1 MQSDDENDWYA
12 WMLLAQAGDADAYNK
27 LLTSL
32 SLAIKAYVLRRFS
45 NVDFAEDCV
54 QESLIALHEARHT
67 FLPGRL
73 IRPWVFAIV
82 RNQTIDM
89 LRRQK
94 RRQRLFAADL
104 DEPAAAVVESTPH
117 EGTDDSADDRREAA
131 GRVLASLPPQ
141 QKQALVFTKLMG
153 LSINEAATRA
163 GISAGA
169 MKVRVHRATRAAI
182 RVVEA
187 DRE

>member
-1 MQSDDENDWYA
+1 MHCDDEHEWSE
-12 WMLLAQAGDADAYNK
+12 WMLLAQAGDAHAYNR

-32 SLAIKAYVLRRFS
+32 SQAITGYVFHRFGS
-45 NVDFAEDCV
+45 VEFADDCV
-54 QESLIALHEARHT
+54 QESLIAVHEARHT
-67 FLPGRL
+67 FLPGRP

-82 RNQTIDM
+82 RNRAIDM
-89 LRRQK
+89 LRRQQ
-94 RRQRLFAADL
+94 RRQRVFPVDL
-104 DEPAAAVVESTPH
+104 D
-117 EGTDDSADDRREAA
+117 DADAMIAHVPEDGNSDEQRELA
-131 GRVLASLPPQ
+131 GHVLATLPPQ

-153 LSINEAATRA
+153 LSITDAASRA

-182 RVVEA
+182 RVLEA

>member
-1 MQSDDENDWYA
+1 MRYFMKSDDEQA
-12 WMLLAQAGDADAYNK
+12 WSEWMRLAQAGDAHAYTR

-32 SLAIKAYVLRRFS
+32 SQAITGYVYHRFG
-45 NVDFAEDCV
+45 NVEFADDCV

-67 FLPGRL
+67 FLPGRA

-82 RNQTIDM
+82 RHRAVDM
-89 LRRQK
+89 LRRQQ
-94 RRQRLFAADL
+94 RRQRLFPVDL
-104 DEPAAAVVESTPH
+104 DDAATTHPDAAA
-117 EGTDDSADDRREAA
+117 GDSSDDRRERA
-131 GRVLASLPPQ
+131 GLVLASLPPQ

-153 LSINEAATRA
+153 LSINEAASRA

-182 RVVEA
+182 RVLEA

>member
-1 MQSDDENDWYA
+1 MHFDDEHDWYE
-12 WMLLAQAGDADAYNK
+12 WMLLAQGGDAHAYNK
-27 LLTSL
+27 LLASL
-32 SLAIKAYVLRRFS
+32 SHAIANYIRRRFG
-45 NVDFAEDCV
+45 NVEFADDCV

-67 FLPGRL
+67 FLPGRR

-82 RNQTIDM
+82 RNQAIDM
-89 LRRQK
+89 LRRQQ
-94 RRQRLFAADL
+94 RRQRLFSVDL
-104 DEPAAAVVESTPH
+104 DEPAVQVPDAVQNEVM
-117 EGTDDSADDRREAA
+117 DDRHETA
-131 GRVLASLPPQ
+131 GRVLASLPPRQ
-141 QKQALVFTKLMG
+141 QQALMLTKLMG
-153 LSINEAATRA
+153 LSITEAAMRA

>member
-1 MQSDDENDWYA
+1 MQPDDEHDWHA
-12 WMLLAQAGDADAYNK
+12 WMLLAQSGDVHAYNR

-32 SLAIKAYVLRRFS
+32 SRAIAGYVLHRFGDVEF
-45 NVDFAEDCV
+45 VDDCV

-67 FLPGRL
+67 FLPGRR

-82 RNQTIDM
+82 RNQAIDM
-89 LRRQK
+89 LRRQQ
-94 RRQRLFAADL
+94 RRRRLFAADL
-104 DEPAAAVVESTPH
+104 DELAASLAHAEPDEST
-117 EGTDDSADDRREAA
+117 DNRREVA
-131 GRVLASLPPQ
+131 GRVLDSLPPQ
-141 QKQALVFTKLMG
+141 QRQALVFTKLMG
-153 LSINEAATRA
+153 LSVAEAASRA

-182 RVVEA
+182 KVLEA

>member
-1 MQSDDENDWYA
+1 MHSDDEHDWYE
-12 WMLLAQAGDADAYNK
+12 WMLLAQAGDAHAYNK
-27 LLTSL
+27 LLASISRAITSY
-32 SLAIKAYVLRRFS
+32 ILRRFG
-45 NVDFAEDCV
+45 NVEFADDCV

-82 RNQTIDM
+82 RNQAIDM
-89 LRRQK
+89 LRRQQ
-94 RRQRLFAADL
+94 RRKRLFAVDL
-104 DEPAAAVVESTPH
+104 DEPAVPVPDAAPDEST
-117 EGTDDSADDRREAA
+117 DDRRETA
-131 GRVLASLPPQ
+131 GRVLEALPPQ
-141 QKQALVFTKLMG
+141 QKQALVLTKLMG
-153 LSINEAATRA
+153 LSITEAASRA

>member
-1 MQSDDENDWYA
+1 MHCDDEHDWSE
-12 WMLLAQAGDADAYNK
+12 WMLLAQSGDAHAYER
-27 LLTSL
+27 LLISL
-32 SLAIKAYVLRRFS
+32 SRAITGYIFHRFG
-45 NVDFAEDCV
+45 NVEFADDCV

-67 FLPGRL
+67 YLPGRP

-82 RNQTIDM
+82 RNRAIDM
-89 LRRQK
+89 LRRQQ
-94 RRQRLFAADL
+94 RRQRLFPIDL
-104 DEPAAAVVESTPH
+104 DDAAAVLPVAAPE
-117 EGTDDSADDRREAA
+117 ESADDRREMA
-131 GRVLASLPPQ
+131 GQVLASLPPQ

-153 LSINEAATRA
+153 LSITEAASRA

-182 RVVEA
+182 RVLEA

>member
-1 MQSDDENDWYA
+1 MQPDDEEAWSE
-12 WMLLAQAGDADAYNK
+12 WMLLAQAGDAPAYTR

-32 SLAIKAYVLRRFS
+32 SRAITGYVFHRFGS
-45 NVDFAEDCV
+45 VEFADDCV

-67 FLPGRL
+67 LLPGRP

-82 RNQTIDM
+82 RNRAIDM
-89 LRRQK
+89 LRRQQ
-94 RRQRLFAADL
+94 RRQRLFPVDL
-104 DEPAAAVVESTPH
+104 DDAAASLSDPAVDE
-117 EGTDDSADDRREAA
+117 SADDRRELA
-131 GRVLASLPPQ
+131 GQVLASLPPQ

-153 LSINEAATRA
+153 LSITEAASRA
-163 GISAGA
+163 GISTGA

-182 RVVEA
+182 KVLEA

>member
-1 MQSDDENDWYA
+1 MHSDDEHDWYE
-12 WMLLAQAGDADAYNK
+12 WMLLAQSGDAHAYNK
-27 LLTSL
+27 LLASMSRAITS
-32 SLAIKAYVLRRFS
+32 YVLRRFG
-45 NVDFAEDCV
+45 NVEFADDCV

-82 RNQTIDM
+82 RNQAIDM
-89 LRRQK
+89 LRRQQ
-94 RRQRLFAADL
+94 RRQRLFAVDL
-104 DEPAAAVVESTPH
+104 DESSVPVPDAAPDEST
-117 EGTDDSADDRREAA
+117 DDRRETA

-153 LSINEAATRA
+153 LSTTEAALRA

-187 DRE
+187 DQE